1 MFPNYIGMLRKIIDE
16 IATELDVFQQQID
29 RESIGFI
36 ESLGTAINSFENA
49 FDRLKAFVSE
59 YTFGNEADEIHFFK
73 EIKPQL
79 FCKLIYYRKI
89 YNIESIRPNGSD
101 HAQIK
106 YIEREL
112 DSLKI
117 FFDRNIDF
125 YKYYRS
131 GSTHLD
137 KHYFLRGKPDIQM
150 TVESFYFERDPKFS
164 TACDFKVAKILANEL
179 LRIYLNEELLKLEQ
193 AHYPQSDLPT
203 FPKTRETWTGSKT
216 DLVELIYAI
225 CETESFSFGKITR
238 KRLADYFESVFNIDL
253 GDVYRTYLEIR
264 ERNNRTQFLDE
275 LKEKLIKKMDEDDS
289 KK

>member
-1 MFPNYIGMLRKIIDE
+1 MLRKIIDE
-16 IATELDVFQQQID
+16 IATELNVFQQKID

-36 ESLGTAINSFENA
+36 ESLGTAINSFEIA

-101 HAQIK
+101 HAQIN

-131 GSTHLD
+131 GSTYLD
-137 KHYFLRGKPDIQM
+137 RHYFLRGKPDIQM
-150 TVESFYFERDPKFS
+150 TLESFYFERDPKFS

-179 LRIYLNEELLKLEQ
+179 LRIYLNEELLKLKQ
-193 AHYPQSDLPT
+193 AQCP
-203 FPKTRETWTGSKT
+203 
-216 DLVELIYAI
+216 
-225 CETESFSFGKITR
+225 
-238 KRLADYFESVFNIDL
+238 
-253 GDVYRTYLEIR
+253 
-264 ERNNRTQFLDE
+264 
-275 LKEKLIKKMDEDDS
+275 
-289 KK
+289 

>member
-16 IATELDVFQQQID
+16 IATELNVFQQKID

-101 HAQIK
+101 HAQIN

-131 GSTHLD
+131 GSTYLD
-137 KHYFLRGKPDIQM
+137 RHYFLRGKPDIQM
-150 TVESFYFERDPKFS
+150 TLESFYFERDPKFS

-179 LRIYLNEELLKLEQ
+179 LRIYLNEELLKLKQ
-193 AHYPQSDLPT
+193 AQCPQSDLPT
-203 FPKTRETWTGSKT
+203 FPKTKETWTGSKT
-216 DLVELIYAI
+216 DLVELIYAL
-225 CETESFSFGKITR
+225 CETESYSFGKITR
-238 KRLADYFESVFNIDL
+238 KRLAGYFESVFNIDL
-253 GDVYRTYLEIR
+253 GDIYRTYLEIR

-275 LKEKLIKKMDEDDS
+275 LKEKLIKKIDEDDS

>member
-1 MFPNYIGMLRKIIDE
+1 MLRKIIDE
-16 IATELDVFQQQID
+16 IATELNVFQQKID
-29 RESIGFI
+29 RENIGFI

-59 YTFGNEADEIHFFK
+59 YTFENEADEIHFFK

-101 HAQIK
+101 HAQIN

-131 GSTHLD
+131 GSTYLD
-137 KHYFLRGKPDIQM
+137 RHYFLRGKPDIQM
-150 TVESFYFERDPKFS
+150 TLESFYFERDPKFS

-216 DLVELIYAI
+216 DLVELIYAL

-275 LKEKLIKKMDEDDS
+275 LKEKLIIKMDADDS

>member
-1 MFPNYIGMLRKIIDE
+1 MLKKIIDE
-16 IATELDVFQQQID
+16 IATELNVFQQQID

-36 ESLGTAINSFENA
+36 ESLCTAINSFENA
-49 FDRLKAFVSE
+49 FTRLKNLVSE
-59 YTFGNEADEIHFFK
+59 YTFGNETEEIHFFK
-73 EIKPQL
+73 ETKPQL

-101 HAQIK
+101 HAQIN

-125 YKYYRS
+125 YKHYRS

-150 TVESFYFERDPKFS
+150 TVDSFYFERDPKFS

-179 LRIYLNEELLKLEQ
+179 LRIYLNEELLKLKQ
-193 AHYPQSDLPT
+193 AQYPQSDLPT
-203 FPKTRETWTGSKT
+203 FPKTKETWTGSKT
-216 DLVELIYAI
+216 DLVELIYAL
-225 CETESFSFGKITR
+225 CETESFGFGKITR
-238 KRLADYFESVFNIDL
+238 KRLAGYFESVFNVDL

-264 ERNNRTQFLDE
+264 ERNNRTRFLDE